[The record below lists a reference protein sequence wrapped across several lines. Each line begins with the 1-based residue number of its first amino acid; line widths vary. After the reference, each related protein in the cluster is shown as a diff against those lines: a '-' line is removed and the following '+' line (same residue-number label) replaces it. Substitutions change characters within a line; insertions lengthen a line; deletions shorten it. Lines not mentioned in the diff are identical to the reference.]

1 MIDIPE
7 VSKSKFKIFADD
19 TSLFSIVRNDK
30 LSQNKLI
37 SDLKNWMGSTV
48 DNKHNET
55 IVSTQ
60 PGKVR
65 NMFKVNKKAIGVVL
79 VFLLLTLN
87 INCRLG

>member
-7 VSKSKFKIFADD
+7 ASKSKFKIFADD

-30 LSQNKLI
+30 LPQKKLI

-60 PGKVR
+60 PGFIRSK
-65 NMFKVNKKAIGVVL
+65 
-79 VFLLLTLN
+79 LTIETLE
-87 INCRLG
+87 

>member
-7 VSKSKFKIFADD
+7 GSKSKFKIFADD

-55 IVSTQ
+55 IVST
-60 PGKVR
+60 
-65 NMFKVNKKAIGVVL
+65 
-79 VFLLLTLN
+79 
-87 INCRLG
+87 